1 MAYSLQRYMEPDVN
15 SKLIQLFKDSK
26 KERERS
32 MEIEIAN
39 GSRNCL
45 DEGVVV
51 EILSWLPVKWLLQ
64 YKSVCKALHTL
75 ISSSNFVSKHLKNY
89 YRNRN
94 DSTMRDFFLK
104 QSCVDYDLYHLQ
116 SLFLAVDEM
125 PTPRVVAFE
134 DMVNMPN
141 YVSEICG
148 PCDGLYYLF
157 YYYDTI
163 RALWNPAIN
172 ELRVLP
178 PLLTKHDPVSD
189 PCQTAGEVYSLR
201 FDYISSDYKVVVI
214 KGYYNTVTNCR
225 APQSVIVYSLRNDCW
240 RYCGDLRRYYKLETN
255 KCYNLI
261 NGWYYWME
269 SDYTYDY
276 NKMSDAIIGFN
287 LESDEF
293 EEIDLPDYKKPALK
307 SLGIYDD
314 SLALLSFHL
323 DDKLFEVWTFKVGIW
338 VMKLRIGPFSKVWY
352 PIGHWKDN
360 KLFLESYDWL
370 HLGFFDPESQ
380 DIKNLSYEGLKRC
393 RGVFA
398 CGKVW
403 FQSNVI
409 ILPLKLAILIQIWE
423 SMAYFAARPANLILN
438 MESMTYFVP
447 K

>member
-1 MAYSLQRYMEPDVN
+1 MG
-15 SKLIQLFKDSK
+15 
-26 KERERS
+26 
-32 MEIEIAN
+32 IEIAN
-39 GSRNCL
+39 ANGNCL
-45 DEGVVV
+45 DEGVIV

-64 YKSVCKALHTL
+64 YKSVCKAWHAL
-75 ISSSNFVSKHLKNY
+75 ILNPDFVSKHLRNY

-94 DSTMRDFFLK
+94 DSDMRDFFLK
-104 QSCVDYDLYHLQ
+104 QSLLDQYHLQ
-116 SLFLAVDEM
+116 TLVMAVDET

-134 DMVNMPN
+134 DMVNMPM

-157 YYYDTI
+157 YYHGSI

-172 ELRVLP
+172 EFRVLP
-178 PLLTKHDPVSD
+178 SLLTKPDSFLD
-189 PCQTAGEVYSLR
+189 PCSPALEVYGLG
-201 FDYISSDYKVVVI
+201 FDSVTLDYKVVVI
-214 KGYYNTVTNCR
+214 KEYYNTITKYSP
-225 APQSVIVYSLRNDCW
+225 PQSVIVYSLRNDCW
-240 RYCGDLRRYYKLETN
+240 RHCGDLRRYYDLKIN

-269 SDYTYDY
+269 SDYIYDY

-287 LESDEF
+287 LATNEF

-338 VMKLRIGPFSKVWY
+338 AMKLRIGPFSNVWY

-370 HLGFFDPESQ
+370 HLGFFDPETQ
-380 DIKNLSYEGLKRC
+380 DIKNLSYEGLKQC
-393 RGVFA
+393 CGIFA
-398 CGKVW
+398 CG
-403 FQSNVI
+403 
-409 ILPLKLAILIQIWE
+409 E
-423 SMAYFAARPANLILN
+423 SLVSIKRDNSTSETSKS
-438 MESMTYFVP
+438 ESDLGITDLFCCETRESDSEYEIHDLFCSETSGSDSEYGIEDIFCHEG
-447 K
+447 